1 MNQLQTIQKTFRVFQ
16 TLAAIAKTLC
26 IVGAVLS
33 GTIALCIST
42 EINGGNIFTL
52 FGEPIKLF
60 ADGTG
65 MQKTGVECLTT
76 MIAMIA
82 KAILLTF
89 AGRYFKIEQA
99 DGTPFSESGATELK
113 RLGIRCII
121 IPIIATAIA
130 ASIAAVEG
138 VQDIDITGDFPG
150 IVTGLILILAS
161 IIFSYGAS
169 LENRK

>member
-42 EINGGNIFTL
+42 EINGGNVFTL

-65 MQKTGVECLTT
+65 MQKTGVECLIT
-76 MIAMIA
+76 MIVMIA

-130 ASIAAVEG
+130 AVEG